1 MNLQAVLPELNIW
14 AILVAMLVHTVIGLA
29 WFQKG
34 IFGNAWSALTGASL
48 NPSTKWIPAGL
59 IGHLIM
65 VFVLAIIIR
74 LANATTL
81 LEGALIGAIACIG
94 FMATLEAGELIWEKI
109 PFKLYLIRIGNQ
121 LIGMM
126 VSGAILAVWR

>member
-1 MNLQAVLPELNIW
+1 MHLQAVLPELNIW
-14 AILVAMLVHTVIGLA
+14 AILVAMLVHTVLGLA

-34 IFGNAWSALTGASL
+34 IFGSTWSKLTGASL
-48 NPSTKWIPAGL
+48 NPATKWIPAGL

-65 VFVLAIIIR
+65 AFVLAIIIR

-81 LEGALIGAIACIG
+81 LEGALIGAIVCIG

>member
-1 MNLQAVLPELNIW
+1 MNLQAVLPELNVW
-14 AILVAMLVHTVIGLA
+14 AILVAALVHTVIGLA

-34 IFGNAWSALTGASL
+34 VFGNTWSKLTGASL
-48 NPSTKWIPAGL
+48 NPATKWIPAGL

-65 VFVLAIIIR
+65 AFVLAIIVR

-81 LEGALIGAIACIG
+81 LEGALIGAIVCIG

-121 LIGMM
+121 LIGMII
-126 VSGAILAVWR
+126 SGAILAVWR

>member
-1 MNLQAVLPELNIW
+1 MNLQAVLSDLNVW

-48 NPSTKWIPAGL
+48 NPATKWIPAGL

-65 VFVLAIIIR
+65 AFVLAVIVR

-81 LEGALIGAIACIG
+81 LEGVLIGTIVCIG

-109 PFKLYLIRIGNQ
+109 PFKLYLLRIGNQ
-121 LIGMM
+121 LLGMM